1 MRNLWPDKQEKIKQI
16 EADKKEKQLYDD
28 LVQRINDLAADFTA
42 LDVHVDD
49 VVAQLANTITTSLLT
64 ATNLNADDIRA
75 IRAEVTNIATDT
87 INAKSITD
95 ENLTV
100 SVLATISRAVIESLS
115 ATNIS
120 AGSISADNATFTNLS
135 LDNVNVPNLNAA
147 VLNAVTSY
155 LDTANISTAF
165 IDDARISAE
174 HVADSTID
182 NAVITDETVT
192 NSDIANLSIANKID
206 TNNITHEINNQLVD
220 DPQSQLFIE
229 LPQFHNGTYR
239 IISKDNQGNM
249 LWSATVHNEIAY
261 LDVVYD
267 TSSRTYLQAIA
278 YAGDRFVLIG
288 KTDDKTQNLYWI
300 NDSLERENPPTIYT
314 QYDTTGLTVKAL
326 KDMKGRFILTVSSE
340 GGGGE
345 TGDGWQYF
353 TAVDTID
360 DLNLSTTD
368 INGVVT
374 VVQEG
379 LTNSNFVEGAGIKT
393 PAYANVSKEEITTY
407 NPVTGEY
414 EYDYKWHLISGERQ
428 FDTAAVNTNGYV
440 MTDISDK
447 SKLQTVGSAEL
458 DNGSIIVDAT
468 QTIRNKAVLN
478 AQTLISWDG
487 SFEYDSE
494 IVRNIT
500 QLGTVTNGVW
510 NAGNVTAPKVEAT
523 NQITNKPR
531 FYSGPVLPAQGSHIT
546 PIDDAC
552 IDMGVHT
559 RVDQY
564 YNVYPDSKRTDF
576 TPPTGATETSTTLP
590 YLNLPED
597 ERELVSPDGLV
608 YYYGGNRNYN
618 TLGLPIE
625 LYTGFRRVEKI
636 TPNGIIF
643 GEWENLIGAFNYGTE
658 VIGRPTY
665 KHWVR
670 EATDIEGLSDYDN
683 GALLVEEDE

>member
-1 MRNLWPDKQEKIKQI
+1 M
-16 EADKKEKQLYDD
+16 
-28 LVQRINDLAADFTA
+28 
-42 LDVHVDD
+42 
-49 VVAQLANTITTSLLT
+49 T

-75 IRAEVTNIATDT
+75 IRAEVTNIAANT
-87 INAKSITD
+87 ISANSITD

-100 SVLATISRAVIESLS
+100 SVLATISRAVIQSLS

-120 AGSISADNATFTNLS
+120 AGSISADSATFTNLS
-135 LDNVNVPNLNAA
+135 LDNVDIPNLNVA
-147 VLNAVTSY
+147 VLNAVSSY

-165 IDDARISAE
+165 IDDARISSE

-182 NAVITDETVT
+182 NVVITDETVT

-206 TNNITHEINNQLVD
+206 TNNITHEINNQLID
-220 DPQSQLFIE
+220 DPQSHLYIE

-261 LDVVYD
+261 LDIVYD

-300 NDSLERENPPTIYT
+300 NDSLEKENPPTIYT
-314 QYDTTGLTVKAL
+314 EYDVTGLTVKAL
-326 KDMKGRFILTVSSE
+326 RDMKGRFILTVASE

-353 TAVDTID
+353 TVVNTID
-360 DLNLSTTD
+360 DLSLSTTD

-374 VVQEG
+374 VVSEG

-407 NPVTGEY
+407 NPSTGEY

-428 FDTAAVNTNGYV
+428 FDTTAVNTNEYV

-447 SKLQTVGSAEL
+447 SKLQTVGTAEL
-458 DNGSIIVDAT
+458 DNGSIIVDST
-468 QTIRNKAVLN
+468 QTIRNKKIVN

-487 SFEYDSE
+487 SFEYDEE

-510 NAGNVTAPKVEAT
+510 NAGNVVAPKLEAT

-552 IDMGVHT
+552 IDMGANHAH
-559 RVDQY
+559 VDQY
-564 YNVYPDSKRTDF
+564 YNIYPDSKRTGF
-576 TPPTGATETSTTLP
+576 VPPTGATETSTILP

-597 ERELVSPDGLV
+597 EIPLAYADGLV

-625 LYTGFRRVEKI
+625 LYMGFRRVEKI
-636 TPNGIIF
+636 TPTGIIF
-643 GEWENLIGAFNYGTE
+643 GDFENLIGATNYGTE
-658 VIGRPTY
+658 LIGHPTY

-670 EATDIEGLSDYDN
+670 EASDIEGLTDYSD
-683 GALLVEEDE
+683 GALLIEENE

>member
-1 MRNLWPDKQEKIKQI
+1 MRNLWPDEQEKIKQI
-16 EADKKEKQLYDD
+16 EADKREKQLYDD

-42 LDVHVDD
+42 LDAHVDD

-75 IRAEVTNIATDT
+75 IRAEVTNIATDI

-135 LDNVNVPNLNAA
+135 LDNVDIPNLNATI
-147 VLNAVTSY
+147 LNALNSY

-192 NSDIANLSIANKID
+192 NSDIANLSVNNKID
-206 TNNITHEINNQLVD
+206 TNNLTHEINNQLID
-220 DPQSQLFIE
+220 DPESQIFIE

-261 LDVVYD
+261 LDIVYD

-300 NDSLERENPPTIYT
+300 NDSLEKENPPTIYT

-340 GGGGE
+340 GGGGD

-353 TAVDTID
+353 TAVETID

-374 VVQEG
+374 VISEG

-428 FDTAAVNTNGYV
+428 FDTTAVNANEYV
-440 MTDISDK
+440 MTDKSDK

-458 DNGSIIVDAT
+458 DNGAIVVDST
-468 QTIRNKAVLN
+468 QTIRNKKLIN

-487 SFEYDSE
+487 SFEYDNE

-500 QLGTVTNGVW
+500 QLGTVVNGVW

-523 NQITNKPR
+523 NQISNKPR

-546 PIDDAC
+546 PIDDAV
-552 IDMGVHT
+552 IKFTTNADY
-559 RVDQY
+559 Y
-564 YNVYPDSKRTDF
+564 YNVWPDSKRTGF
-576 TPPTGATETSTTLP
+576 VPPTGAEVVETELEP
-590 YLNLPED
+590 LN
-597 ERELVSPDGLV
+597 VSKANLAPNPSYFYSGRDNGLV
-608 YYYGGNRNYN
+608 WFIKNSIWGYA
-618 TLGLPIE
+618 
-625 LYTGFRRVEKI
+625 FEKI
-636 TPNGIIF
+636 TPNGII
-643 GEWENLIGAFNYGTE
+643 LKTPAVDLSPTTNYMTMAAPKY
-658 VIGRPTY
+658 ITY
-665 KHWVR
+665 HR
-670 EATDIEGLSDYDN
+670 EASDIEGLTDYDN
-683 GALLVEEDE
+683 GALLIEEDE

>member
-1 MRNLWPDKQEKIKQI
+1 MRQLWPDKQEKIKQL
-16 EADKKEKQLYDD
+16 EAEKKEKQLYDD
-28 LVQRINDLAADFTA
+28 LVSRINELAADFTA
-42 LDVHVDD
+42 LNAHVDE

-64 ATNLNADDIRA
+64 ATNLNADDIKA
-75 IRAEVTNIATDT
+75 IRAEVTNIAADI

-120 AGSISADNATFTNLS
+120 TGSISADNATFANLS
-135 LDNVNVPNLNAA
+135 LDNVNVPTLNAA
-147 VLNAVTSY
+147 VLNAVNSY
-155 LDTANISTAF
+155 LDTANIGTAF

-192 NSDIANLSIANKID
+192 NSDITNLTVEKID
-206 TNNITHEINNQLVD
+206 TNNITHTVNNQLID

-278 YAGDRFVLIG
+278 CSGDRFVLIG

-300 NDSLERENPPTIYT
+300 NDSLEKENPPTIYT
-314 QYDTTGLTVKAL
+314 EYDTTGLTVKAL
-326 KDMKGRFILTVSSE
+326 KDMKGRFILTVASE

-407 NPVTGEY
+407 NPSTGEY

-428 FDTAAVNTNGYV
+428 FDTAAVNTNEYV

-447 SKLQTVGSAEL
+447 SKLQTIGSAEL
-458 DNGSIIVDAT
+458 DNGSIIVDST
-468 QTIRNKAVLN
+468 QTIRNKAVVN
-478 AQTLISWDG
+478 AQTLISWNG
-487 SFEYDSE
+487 SFEYGDTT
-494 IVRNIT
+494 VRNIT
-500 QLGTVTNGVW
+500 QLGTITNGVW

-523 NQITNKPR
+523 NQISNKPR

-546 PIDDAC
+546 PIDDAV
-552 IDMGVHT
+552 IHFSTNADY
-559 RVDQY
+559 Y
-564 YNVYPDSKRTDF
+564 YNVWPNSKRTDF
-576 TPPTGATETSTTLP
+576 TPPTGAEVVSTELEPLNVDKTRLMDYP
-590 YLNLPED
+590 MYLYNG
-597 ERELVSPDGLV
+597 REHGLV
-608 YYYGGNRNYN
+608 WFIKNSIWGYN
-618 TLGLPIE
+618 
-625 LYTGFRRVEKI
+625 FEKI
-636 TPNGIIF
+636 TPNGII
-643 GEWENLIGAFNYGTE
+643 LKTPAVDLSPTMNYMTMAKPQY
-658 VIGRPTY
+658 ITY
-665 KHWVR
+665 HR
-670 EATDIEGLSDYDN
+670 EASDIEGLTDYSE
-683 GALLVEEDE
+683 GALLIEEDE